1 MGVKCLSY
9 SRETW
14 LWTGHRPLSVLSR
27 RYRTVTKCPVRQLS
41 TKQHAGRPRIAGYMG
56 TKVSPNSL
64 YLVGKGTSPHCFI
77 IWTLNYVYNL
87 IVMVNTVI
95 CMKNEKCPSEVS
107 GTGIFGPRLVSLFG
121 GCIGGVFL
129 LENIHHWAWNSSQ
142 LFLLCDFYK
151 GYELSDSCPC
161 CLSWLFSFRMD
172 HAPGTMRYINF
183 FFWRSPCSLI
193 FIKVAENDKY
203 GVWVGENVPRTW
215 RPWMTKKKEARPISD
230 PCGQDWRVHRAV
242 TWTGLF
248 LLLTWENLESPGRGE
263 TQITNCLNPTALQS
277 HL

>member
-14 LWTGHRPLSVLSR
+14 LWTGHRPLSVLAR

-121 GCIGGVFL
+121 GCIGSVFL
-129 LENIHHWAWNSSQ
+129 LENIHHWAWDSSQ

-151 GYELSDSCPC
+151 GYEFSDSMLPFLTLLFQDGSCP
-161 CLSWLFSFRMD
+161 WN
-172 HAPGTMRYINF
+172 HEIY
-183 FFWRSPCSLI
+183 
-193 FIKVAENDKY
+193 K
-203 GVWVGENVPRTW
+203 
-215 RPWMTKKKEARPISD
+215 
-230 PCGQDWRVHRAV
+230 
-242 TWTGLF
+242 
-248 LLLTWENLESPGRGE
+248 LLLLEITVLIDLYQSSRKWQIWHMGGGE
-263 TQITNCLNPTALQS
+263 CPQDMKTPNDQKEGSKTYFWPLWSGLKGP
-277 HL
+277 